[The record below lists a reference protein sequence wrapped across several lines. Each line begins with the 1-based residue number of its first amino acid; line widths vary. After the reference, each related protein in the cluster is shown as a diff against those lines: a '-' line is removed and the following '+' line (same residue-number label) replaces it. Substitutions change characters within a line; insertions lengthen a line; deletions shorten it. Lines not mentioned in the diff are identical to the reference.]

1 MTSEETL
8 ISGIEHKVRK
18 LIEINLF
25 LKKENAE
32 LTSLLDK
39 VNNEKSNLSGELDN
53 KKRELFNYTIANTL
67 EIELGVEEGK
77 KKIDNLI
84 EEIDKCIAVLSD

>member
-1 MTSEETL
+1 MTSEQTL
-8 ISGIEHKVRK
+8 ISGIEHKIRK
-18 LIEINLF
+18 LIENNLF

-32 LTSLLDK
+32 LKSLLEE

-77 KKIDNLI
+77 KKIDSLI

>member
-1 MTSEETL
+1 MTSEQTL

-18 LIEINLF
+18 LIEHNLSLKQENNEIKSLLNSIKQENINLKED
-25 LKKENAE
+25 LSKKKSE
-32 LTSLLDK
+32 LI
-39 VNNEKSNLSGELDN
+39 
-53 KKRELFNYTIANTL
+53 NYTIANTL

-77 KKIDNLI
+77 RKIDSLI

>member
-1 MTSEETL
+1 MTSEQTL

-32 LTSLLDK
+32 LKSLLEEVKD
-39 VNNEKSNLSGELDN
+39 EKSNLSGELDN

-67 EIELGVEEGK
+67 EIELGIDEGK
-77 KKIDNLI
+77 IKIDNLI

>member
-1 MTSEETL
+1 MSEQTL

-32 LTSLLDK
+32 FKSLL
-39 VNNEKSNLSGELDN
+39 EKLDGEKESLSGELDD
-53 KKRELFNYTIANTL
+53 KKREIFNYTIANTL
-67 EIELGVEEGK
+67 EKELGVEEGK

>member
-25 LKKENAE
+25 LKGENTE
-32 LTSLLDK
+32 LRSLLENLK
-39 VNNEKSNLSGELDN
+39 KEKESIGEELDS
-53 KKRELFNYTIANTL
+53 KKSELFNYTIANTL
-67 EIELGVEEGK
+67 EKELGIEEGK

-84 EEIDKCIAVLSD
+84 EEIDNCIEVLSD

>member
-1 MTSEETL
+1 MTSEQTL

-32 LTSLLDK
+32 LKSLLDE
-39 VNNEKSNLSGELDN
+39 VNSEKINLSGELDN
-53 KKRELFNYTIANTL
+53 KKRELINYTIANTL
-67 EIELGVEEGK
+67 EIELGVDEGK

>member
-1 MTSEETL
+1 MESEKTL
-8 ISGIEHKVRK
+8 ISGIDHKVRK

-32 LTSLLDK
+32 LKSLLDSL
-39 VNNEKSNLSGELDN
+39 NEEKTTISRKLDN
-53 KKRELFNYTIANTL
+53 KESELINYTIANTL
-67 EIELGVEEGK
+67 ELELGVEEGK

-84 EEIDKCIAVLSD
+84 EEIDKCIVVLSD

>member
-1 MTSEETL
+1 MTSEQTL

-32 LTSLLDK
+32 LKSLLDE
-39 VNNEKSNLSGELDN
+39 VNSEKINLSGELDN
-53 KKRELFNYTIANTL
+53 KKRELINYTIANTL
-67 EIELGVEEGK
+67 EIELGVDEGK

-84 EEIDKCIAVLSD
+84 EEIEKCIAVLSD

>member
-1 MTSEETL
+1 MTSEQTL

-32 LTSLLDK
+32 LKSLLEEVK
-39 VNNEKSNLSGELDN
+39 NEKSNLSGELDN

-67 EIELGVEEGK
+67 EIELGIDEGK
-77 KKIDNLI
+77 NKIDNLI

>member
-1 MTSEETL
+1 MTSEQTL

-18 LIEINLF
+18 LIENNLF

-32 LTSLLDK
+32 LKSLLEE

-77 KKIDNLI
+77 KKIDSLI

>member
-1 MTSEETL
+1 MTSEQTL

-32 LTSLLDK
+32 FKSLL
-39 VNNEKSNLSGELDN
+39 EKLDGEKESLSGELDD
-53 KKRELFNYTIANTL
+53 KKREIFNYTIANTL
-67 EIELGVEEGK
+67 EKELGVEEGK